1 MLVNSNLNK
10 IMNFQCSNRILHVN
24 LHQLKHQTKTLFNNE
39 FQIIGGIGPLCFE
52 DRKQRVVSAWKGVS
66 DLFPFDMR
74 LGDNLLP
81 NMTAMWHE
89 KLAPFSLFAQEE
101 TLSRSL
107 SKSLQILAYHLPS
120 FVVEQKN
127 LSISILTTFGLKEFE
142 YSKGWMPEFSLLR
155 LVCMSKWPD
164 RGRTD

>member
-1 MLVNSNLNK
+1 MFMHELFSIKMAKQNC
-10 IMNFQCSNRILHVN
+10 IQHRIPS
-24 LHQLKHQTKTLFNNE
+24 KSMT
-39 FQIIGGIGPLCFE
+39 IGPLCFKNWE
-52 DRKQRVVSAWKGVS
+52 QRVVSAWKGVS

-89 KLAPFSLFAQEE
+89 KLAPFSLFAQEK
-101 TLSRSL
+101 TPFKKSFKKFTNLGLSPAALFLRL
-107 SKSLQILAYHLPS
+107 CRA
-120 FVVEQKN
+120 KN
-127 LSISILTTFGLKEFE
+127 LSISVLTTFGLKEFE

>member
-24 LHQLKHQTKTLFNNE
+24 LHQLKHQSKTLFNID
-39 FQIIGGIGPLCFE
+39 FQIIGYRTTVFRGSQAKGCFCMKRCVWPLSIWHETWRQSLAKHDSNVTWKIGPIFIV
-52 DRKQRVVSAWKGVS
+52 RSRRN
-66 DLFPFDMR
+66 PF
-74 LGDNLLP
+74 
-81 NMTAMWHE
+81 
-89 KLAPFSLFAQEE
+89 KKSF
-101 TLSRSL
+101 
-107 SKSLQILAYHLPS
+107 KSLQILAYHLPS